1 MIEILAF
8 TFFSVVV
15 LGFFL
20 VAVLSKNML
29 YSLSALA
36 GGMVFLSGFYFL
48 LDAEFLGVIQIIVY
62 SGAVLGLYSFA
73 MMFFDSSK
81 EFKEKLRA
89 KKSFFLLVI
98 LSAVLL
104 LFMLL
109 GFKHQ
114 NIAGDLALSDPN
126 LFDYNKQL
134 AFAIFSKYLLAF
146 EFIAILLLIALIC
159 AIVLTHKELTRKDN
173 GRKVFFYSY
182 CNVYCRINRY
192 FKKTKSHY
200 AFYFK

>member
-8 TFFSVVV
+8 IFFSVVV

-20 VAVLSKNML
+20 VAVLSKTML

-109 GFKHQ
+109 GFKYQ
-114 NIAGDLALSDPN
+114 NIVGDLALSDPN

-146 EFIAILLLIALIC
+146 EFIAILLLIALVC
-159 AIVLTHKELTRKDN
+159 AIVLTHKELTKER
-173 GRKVFFYSY
+173 
-182 CNVYCRINRY
+182 
-192 FKKTKSHY
+192 
-200 AFYFK
+200 

>member
-15 LGFFL
+15 LGFFGI
-20 VAVLSKNML
+20 AVLSKNML

-114 NIAGDLALSDPN
+114 NIAGDLASSDPN

-159 AIVLTHKELTRKDN
+159 AIVLTHKELTKER
-173 GRKVFFYSY
+173 
-182 CNVYCRINRY
+182 
-192 FKKTKSHY
+192 
-200 AFYFK
+200 

>member
-20 VAVLSKNML
+20 VAVLSKTML

-109 GFKHQ
+109 GFKYQ

-146 EFIAILLLIALIC
+146 EFIAILLLIALVC
-159 AIVLTHKELTRKDN
+159 AIVLTHKELTKER
-173 GRKVFFYSY
+173 
-182 CNVYCRINRY
+182 
-192 FKKTKSHY
+192 
-200 AFYFK
+200 

>member
-146 EFIAILLLIALIC
+146 EFIAILLLIALVC
-159 AIVLTHKELTRKDN
+159 AITLTHKELTKE
-173 GRKVFFYSY
+173 KQ
-182 CNVYCRINRY
+182 
-192 FKKTKSHY
+192 
-200 AFYFK
+200 

>member
-36 GGMVFLSGFYFL
+36 GGMVFLSGFFFL

-114 NIAGDLALSDPN
+114 NIAADLALSDPN

-159 AIVLTHKELTRKDN
+159 AIVLTHKELTKER
-173 GRKVFFYSY
+173 
-182 CNVYCRINRY
+182 
-192 FKKTKSHY
+192 
-200 AFYFK
+200 

>member
-8 TFFSVVV
+8 VFFSVVV

-20 VAVLSKNML
+20 VAVLSKTML

-109 GFKHQ
+109 GFKYQ

-146 EFIAILLLIALIC
+146 EFIAILLLITLVC
-159 AIVLTHKELTRKDN
+159 AIVLTHKELTKER
-173 GRKVFFYSY
+173 
-182 CNVYCRINRY
+182 
-192 FKKTKSHY
+192 
-200 AFYFK
+200 

>member
-114 NIAGDLALSDPN
+114 NIAGDLASSDPN

-159 AIVLTHKELTRKDN
+159 AIVLTHKELTKER
-173 GRKVFFYSY
+173 
-182 CNVYCRINRY
+182 
-192 FKKTKSHY
+192 
-200 AFYFK
+200 

>member
-8 TFFSVVV
+8 VFFSVVV

-20 VAVLSKNML
+20 VAVLSKTML

-109 GFKHQ
+109 GFKYQ

-159 AIVLTHKELTRKDN
+159 AIVLTHKELTKER
-173 GRKVFFYSY
+173 
-182 CNVYCRINRY
+182 
-192 FKKTKSHY
+192 
-200 AFYFK
+200 

>member
-8 TFFSVVV
+8 VFFSVVV

-20 VAVLSKNML
+20 VAVLSKTML

-89 KKSFFLLVI
+89 RKSFFLLVI

-109 GFKHQ
+109 SFKYQ

-146 EFIAILLLIALIC
+146 EFIAILLLIALVC
-159 AIVLTHKELTRKDN
+159 AIVLTHKELTKE
-173 GRKVFFYSY
+173 K
-182 CNVYCRINRY
+182 
-192 FKKTKSHY
+192 
-200 AFYFK
+200 

>member
-8 TFFSVVV
+8 IFFSVAV

-20 VAVLSKNML
+20 VAVLSKTML

-109 GFKHQ
+109 GFKYQ

-146 EFIAILLLIALIC
+146 EFIAILLLIALVC
-159 AIVLTHKELTRKDN
+159 AIVLTHKELTKER
-173 GRKVFFYSY
+173 
-182 CNVYCRINRY
+182 
-192 FKKTKSHY
+192 
-200 AFYFK
+200 

>member
-109 GFKHQ
+109 GLKHQ

-159 AIVLTHKELTRKDN
+159 AIVLTHKELTKER
-173 GRKVFFYSY
+173 
-182 CNVYCRINRY
+182 
-192 FKKTKSHY
+192 
-200 AFYFK
+200 

>member
-89 KKSFFLLVI
+89 KKSFFLVI

-159 AIVLTHKELTRKDN
+159 AIVLTHKELTKER
-173 GRKVFFYSY
+173 
-182 CNVYCRINRY
+182 
-192 FKKTKSHY
+192 
-200 AFYFK
+200 

>member
-159 AIVLTHKELTRKDN
+159 AIALTHKELTKER
-173 GRKVFFYSY
+173 
-182 CNVYCRINRY
+182 
-192 FKKTKSHY
+192 
-200 AFYFK
+200 

>member
-62 SGAVLGLYSFA
+62 SGAVLGLYGFA
-73 MMFFDSSK
+73 MMFFDASK
-81 EFKEKLRA
+81 EFKEQLRA
-89 KKSFFLLVI
+89 KKSFFTLVV
-98 LSAVLL
+98 LSAILL
-104 LFMLL
+104 LTMLI
-109 GFKHQ
+109 GFKYQ
-114 NIAGDLALSDPN
+114 NVSTDLPLNDPV
-126 LFDYNKQL
+126 LFDFNKQL
-134 AFAIFSKYLLAF
+134 ALAIFSKYLLAF
-146 EFIAILLLIALIC
+146 EFIAVLLLIALVC
-159 AIVLTHKELTRKDN
+159 AITLTHKELTKE
-173 GRKVFFYSY
+173 KQ
-182 CNVYCRINRY
+182 
-192 FKKTKSHY
+192 
-200 AFYFK
+200 

>member
-20 VAVLSKNML
+20 VAVLSKTML

-109 GFKHQ
+109 GFKYQ

-159 AIVLTHKELTRKDN
+159 AIVLTHKELTKER
-173 GRKVFFYSY
+173 
-182 CNVYCRINRY
+182 
-192 FKKTKSHY
+192 
-200 AFYFK
+200 

>member
-1 MIEILAF
+1 MIETLSFA
-8 TFFSVVV
+8 FFSVVV

-62 SGAVLGLYSFA
+62 SGAVLGIYSFA
-73 MMFFDSSK
+73 MMFFDASK
-81 EFKEKLRA
+81 EFKEKLKA
-89 KKSFFLLVI
+89 KKSFFVLIV
-98 LSAVLL
+98 LSAILL
-104 LFMLL
+104 LFMIA
-109 GFKHQ
+109 GFKYQHMT
-114 NIAGDLALSDPN
+114 GDLPLSDPI

-146 EFIAILLLIALIC
+146 EFIAILLLIALIS
-159 AIVLTHKELTRKDN
+159 AIVLTHKELTKE
-173 GRKVFFYSY
+173 KQ
-182 CNVYCRINRY
+182 
-192 FKKTKSHY
+192 
-200 AFYFK
+200 